1 MRRSRK
7 INPSLPITLLTK
19 SLTLTSDM
27 MARKSLVIEVY
38 KHSFHKVSLLTL
50 ESAIRSLKKFKMY
63 QLQKLELF
71 CIHTRRVWNRRT
83 IQKSHDD
90 YARHKNGLPDVKS
103 INDYKHKKVLHKNI
117 PAANVLI
124 NKHESSKIT
133 LYYDTTARS

>member
-27 MARKSLVIEVY
+27 MARQSLVIEVY

-63 QLQKLELF
+63 QLQKLELLPEESETGEPF
-71 CIHTRRVWNRRT
+71 KKAMMTMPGIRMVYQMLNQSMITNIKKYCIKTFLQQT
-83 IQKSHDD
+83 
-90 YARHKNGLPDVKS
+90 Y
-103 INDYKHKKVLHKNI
+103 
-117 PAANVLI
+117 
-124 NKHESSKIT
+124 
-133 LYYDTTARS
+133 